1 MRRGLL
7 SGFALVI
14 AAAASVAI
22 AQAPASQE
30 TAPPAAAV
38 ELARAVENRAMRTDF
53 NTLEDFGRQ
62 ALSRHDRE
70 GLNRL
75 YHVAWTFLNQ
85 GDFDRAALWNSRLEA
100 RAREEQDPRYLAIAR
115 LNALTIR
122 YDRGDLSVTDDMG
135 RTAETAKD
143 WFVRAHAARLYALAL
158 MDQDRVG
165 EGLRLLTAVEADIP
179 VDDPFAD
186 TARAGVWE
194 MTGMGLMKLNDVAG
208 AAAAF
213 RRFEIDYSNPA
224 YPRPDFDSLYNLTRM
239 SVQVGDLV
247 RAQYYYA
254 AHHRLA
260 ERSGIPTILAYDAA
274 LCAFVAD
281 LRQSPQSVLH
291 CLEPHEAVIDQKAFL
306 ALDILP
312 IRGMARAQLGD
323 LRGAR
328 QDLERL
334 RELALDGAAD
344 PRERLVEAELL
355 QASGRSA
362 EAYAV
367 LREYERQRGMQV
379 TQRFSAGIHQVTGD
393 MQEQLAERRRQLQTA
408 SANTQ
413 LQRAV
418 IRGQNWIMGIGLL
431 FVLSALFVVIWQRRQ
446 SRRLRAAQLRAE
458 EANQAKSEF
467 LANMSHEIRTPLNG
481 VVAMADV
488 LSRRDLAPKDRE
500 LVDIIRSSGVTLER
514 LLSDILDTVRIETG
528 EVRLDA
534 APFQLGRMLREIVA
548 LWTPMAMQKDV
559 ELSLDLHPVLDAVFI
574 GDVVRLRQVLTNL
587 VSNAVKFTEAGR
599 VRIEV
604 TRTADGRASFA
615 VCDSGIG
622 FDEDFK
628 QRMFHRFQQADGSIT
643 RRFGGSGLGLAIS
656 ADLVRLMGGRLDCE
670 SPSDEGARFWFE
682 LSLPP
687 APEEEAEPAV
697 TSSRSAAA
705 PERLRILLADDHPAN
720 RLVVQVMLEAMPVD
734 LVSVENGVEALE
746 AFKQG
751 GFDLVLMDMQMPV
764 MDGLTAT
771 SGIRE
776 HERLTGAAR
785 TPVLMLTAN
794 AMSEHVEAGRAA
806 GSDGHLTKPLTVA
819 ALTQA
824 IQAAVIVET
833 DQVSA

>member
-656 ADLVRLMGGRLDCE
+656 ADLVRLMVGRLDCE